1 MKLLNQIS
9 VVIFAATIALISAG
23 CGSQESAN
31 HSHESGESPQT
42 HEAETGISF
51 SAKNGLLIAPA
62 TAKFI
67 DLKIADVE
75 ERTISTTF
83 QFPAQVYHAA
93 GEARPTAPQFT
104 SAPPALA
111 TGIISQVDAT
121 RLSKGQAVSV
131 QSPNVG
137 VSFPGRI
144 VSLNRNLEKATG
156 QVEVLLA
163 ISSAEQPFITG
174 AFITV
179 IVPLDGE
186 KSVVSIPRPALLRTS
201 EGDFVY
207 TLSGAH
213 YVRTQVKL
221 GTSNR
226 EFAEVTEGLYA
237 GDRIVVQPVMTLWM
251 AELQSIRGG
260 KSCADGH

>member
-1 MKLLNQIS
+1 MKQLNQIS
-9 VVIFAATIALISAG
+9 VVIFATAIALISAG

-93 GEARPTAPQFT
+93 SEARFAAQSTN
-104 SAPPALA
+104 APPTLA
-111 TGIISQVDAT
+111 TGIISQADAA
-121 RLSKGQAVSV
+121 RLSEGQVVSV
-131 QSPNVG
+131 QSPNIG
-137 VSFPGRI
+137 VSLPGRI
-144 VSLNRNLEKATG
+144 VSLNRNLDKATG

-163 ISSAEQPFITG
+163 ISSAEQPFTTG

-179 IVPLDGE
+179 IVPLNGE
-186 KSVVSIPRPALLRTS
+186 KGVVSIPRPALLRTS

-207 TLSGAH
+207 TMSGAH
-213 YVRTQVKL
+213 FVRTQVKL
-221 GTSNR
+221 GASNR

-237 GDRIVVQPVMTLWM
+237 GDQIVVQPVMTLWM